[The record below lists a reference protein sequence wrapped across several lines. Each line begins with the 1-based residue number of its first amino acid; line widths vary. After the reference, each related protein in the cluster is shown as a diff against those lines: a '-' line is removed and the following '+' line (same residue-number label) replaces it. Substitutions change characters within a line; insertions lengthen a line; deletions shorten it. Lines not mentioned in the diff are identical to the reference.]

1 MRRAMT
7 ASSSRAE
14 SCSSSAILA
23 SLASR
28 SRRRS
33 TARPSRMLSAAI
45 TVPIA
50 VSRKTGAT
58 ASWMTPKISGTWGSK
73 STSQSSENR
82 AAGPAALFLAGIGR
96 RLGARRRRSAAGGL
110 LLRLLLLQLV
120 GRFPVL
126 AAEGSGR
133 AERDQAGDH
142 PLRVDVVQRKR
153 VQHAAV
159 DPKRL

>member
-14 SCSSSAILA
+14 GCSSSDILA
-23 SLASR
+23 SLDSR

-58 ASWMTPKISGTWGSK
+58 ASWMTVKISGTWGSNA
-73 STSQSSENR
+73 TSQSSEK
-82 AAGPAALFLAGIGR
+82 PPLLLLAGIRR
-96 RLGARRRRSAAGGL
+96 RLWARRRGAGRL
-110 LLRLLLLQLV
+110 LSLLLLQLV
-120 GRFPVL
+120 GGFLVL
-126 AAEGSGR
+126 RADGGGR
-133 AERDQAGDH
+133 ADRDQPGDH
-142 PLRVDVVQRKR
+142 PLRVDVVQRKG
-153 VQHAAV
+153 VQH
-159 DPKRL
+159 